1 MFFLEKIRKVLRENE
16 KSFEQ
21 MRKFW
26 GIGKKFLMKKGGK
39 RNFFEENDR
48 KGEESYQTNE
58 DRGKCCGQ
66 SKKVRKCGKLLG

>member
-1 MFFLEKIRKVLRENE
+1 MRKVLNKWEN
-16 KSFEQ
+16 FEELG
-21 MRKFW
+21 KHFW
-26 GIGKKFLMKKGGK
+26 WKKEVKGI
-39 RNFFEENDR
+39 FFEENDR